1 MDECGEESE
10 FEDLLDLSRSRILE
24 LVLEAKLRLGMGM
37 DRDGG
42 LEGQAWDGECGVG
55 GGLDVGG
62 VGGEIKGRG
71 VG

>member
-37 DRDGG
+37 EMDGDLKG
-42 LEGQAWDGECGVG
+42 RVCDEECGVG

-62 VGGEIKGRG
+62 VGGKNERRG
-71 VG
+71 GG

>member
-37 DRDGG
+37 DMDGG
-42 LEGQAWDGECGVG
+42 LEGRVYDGDCGVG
-55 GGLDVGG
+55 GLLDVGG
-62 VGGEIKGRG
+62 VSGENEGRG